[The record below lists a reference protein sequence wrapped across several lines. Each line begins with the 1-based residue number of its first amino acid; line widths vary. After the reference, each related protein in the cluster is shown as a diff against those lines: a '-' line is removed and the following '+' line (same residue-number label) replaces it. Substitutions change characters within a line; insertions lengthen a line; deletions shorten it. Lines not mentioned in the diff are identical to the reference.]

1 MERQALQSSVTEI
14 ERRPAG
20 VAARA
25 DRSGVRAPAGRPA
38 GSVLETWGFVA
49 LSTLVLVGAYNDGW
63 AHNRE
68 LTESFFTIYHAILYA
83 GLNLVTL
90 YVVGLMYRNH
100 RRGYPWAR
108 ALPRGYEV
116 TLLGLAVFTVGGAG
130 DMIWHVTFGIEE
142 AAESLV
148 SPMHIVLTT
157 GGGLIIAGALAW
169 AYRRAAAPETTDPAT
184 RYLLPVLIAFILS
197 VTTFITQ
204 FYHPFGRTSAAV
216 DYTRRA
222 AELRIDWFQP
232 PKPLPLHVDY
242 TRRAA
247 ELRIEEAPFTLDVAS
262 VLLQSAVLMGL
273 VLLFMRHRPLPPGSI
288 TIILAINTALVTYMK
303 ADRLATGPVPLF
315 IAAVVAGLFADALLW
330 RLQPSAARRPVAF
343 RAFAF
348 AVPFILYICYFLT
361 LELAGGGIA
370 WVIHLWAGSIVLAG
384 ITGWL
389 VSYLVLPPR
398 SLELEP
404 AGEPARG

>member
-1 MERQALQSSVTEI
+1 M
-14 ERRPAG
+14 
-20 VAARA
+20 
-25 DRSGVRAPAGRPA
+25 
-38 GSVLETWGFVA
+38 
-49 LSTLVLVGAYNDGW
+49 
-63 AHNRE
+63 
-68 LTESFFTIYHAILYA
+68 
-83 GLNLVTL
+83 
-90 YVVGLMYRNH
+90 
-100 RRGYPWAR
+100 
-108 ALPRGYEV
+108 
-116 TLLGLAVFTVGGAG
+116 TLLGLAVFTAGGVG

-222 AELRIDWFQP
+222 AELR
-232 PKPLPLHVDY
+232 V
-242 TRRAA
+242 
-247 ELRIEEAPFTLDVAS
+247 EEAPFTLDVAS

-315 IAAVVAGLFADALLW
+315 IAAVVAGLIADALLW
-330 RLQPSAARRPVAF
+330 RLRPSAARRPIAF
-343 RAFAF
+343 RIFAF
-348 AVPFILYICYFLT
+348 AVPAILYICYFLT

-389 VSYLVLPPR
+389 VSYVVLPPQ

-404 AGEPARG
+404 ADARR

>member
-1 MERQALQSSVTEI
+1 MERQALQSGVSEI

-20 VAARA
+20 AAARA

-38 GSVLETWGFVA
+38 GSVLETWGLVA
-49 LSTLVLVGAYNDGW
+49 LSTLVLLGAYNDGW

-68 LTESFFTIYHAILYA
+68 LTESFFTIYHAILYT

-90 YVVGLMYRNH
+90 YVAGLMYRNH

-222 AELRIDWFQP
+222 AELR
-232 PKPLPLHVDY
+232 V
-242 TRRAA
+242 
-247 ELRIEEAPFTLDVAS
+247 EEAPFTLDVAS

-315 IAAVVAGLFADALLW
+315 IAAVVAGLIADALLW
-330 RLQPSAARRPVAF
+330 RLRPSAARRPIAF
-343 RAFAF
+343 RIFAF
-348 AVPFILYICYFLT
+348 AVPAILYICYFLT

-389 VSYLVLPPR
+389 VSYVVLPPQ

-404 AGEPARG
+404 ADARR